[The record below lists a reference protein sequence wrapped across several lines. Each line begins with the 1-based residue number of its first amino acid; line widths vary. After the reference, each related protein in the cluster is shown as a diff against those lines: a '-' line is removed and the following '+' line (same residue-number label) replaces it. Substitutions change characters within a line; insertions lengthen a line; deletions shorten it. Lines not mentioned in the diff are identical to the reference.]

1 VKKSSFSPALWMDLQ
16 DYRSLEYNFSM
27 SDFRFHIPIDVRYGD
42 LDPQW
47 HVNNARY
54 LTFLE
59 QGRMEYLRTLELWDG
74 DDFFNLGL
82 IVADVHIAYLAPM
95 FLGQKVRLD
104 LRVARMGRKSL
115 VFEYRLVDSENA
127 KVLAKAESVMVA
139 FDYHAHSSIP
149 LPEDWRQKILA
160 FEGSELEQEG
170 NR

>member
-1 VKKSSFSPALWMDLQ
+1 
-16 DYRSLEYNFSM
+16 M
-27 SDFRFHIPIDVRYGD
+27 SEFRFHLPIEVRYGD

-59 QGRMEYLRTLELWDG
+59 QGRMEYLRALGLWDG
-74 DDFFNLGL
+74 EDFFNLGL

-104 LRVARMGRKSL
+104 MRVSKLGRKSL
-115 VFEYRLVDSENA
+115 VFEYRLVDDGNE
-127 KVLAKAESVMVA
+127 KPLAKAESVMVA
-139 FDYHAHSSIP
+139 FDYRAHASIP
-149 LPEDWRQKILA
+149 LSEDWRKKICD
-160 FEGSELEQEG
+160 FEGPELLQEG